1 MIERMELYPGIR
13 LTVFT
18 DSRFKQNCLS
28 IQYVR
33 KMDRAEAA
41 MNALIPSVL
50 LRGTRS
56 APNLR
61 GITRRLDEL
70 YGASVSPISRR
81 AGDYQTTGFYV
92 SLMDDR
98 FALEGERVLE
108 KTLAFVKEL
117 LFDYPVAEGG
127 FLPEFVEGEKINQIA
142 AIQAELNDKR
152 VYAMQ
157 QLLKAMCK
165 EDSFGIPRMGTPE
178 EVAAITP
185 QGLLAHYLRVR
196 RESPVQLFY
205 VGSADLPR
213 VARELREMFAGEAR
227 EPLPLPAQTPLTL
240 TPGTDLRET
249 MEVAQGKLC
258 MGFSTPVTNRD
269 RDFAAMQVAN
279 GIFGGDVTSKLFQNV
294 REKQSLCYSI
304 GSSYYSAKGVVLV
317 SAGIDFDKEAHV
329 RQEVLG
335 QLEAISRG
343 QITDTELRSAREAL
357 LSALRGIHDAPSAM
371 EGYYAAME
379 LGGSGLTPQ
388 AHMEAL
394 ERVTKEDVARVAET
408 LRLHSTYFL
417 EGDASHGED

>member
-258 MGFSTPVTNRD
+258 MGFFTPVTNRD

>member
-1 MIERMELYPGIR
+1 MIEGMELLPGVH

-33 KMDRAEAA
+33 KMERSEAA

-61 GITRRLDEL
+61 EITLRLDEL
-70 YGASVSPISRR
+70 YGASVSPVSRR

-117 LFDYPVAEGG
+117 LFDYPVKDGG
-127 FLPEFVEGEKINQIA
+127 FLPEFVEGEKTNQIA
-142 AIQAELNDKR
+142 AIQAERNDKR

-157 QLLKAMCK
+157 QLLGAMCR
-165 EDSFGIPRMGTPE
+165 EDSFGIPRMGEPE
-178 EVAAITP
+178 DVAAITP
-185 QGLLAHYLRVR
+185 QALLRHYLRIR

-205 VGSADLPR
+205 VGSAEPQR
-213 VARELREMFAGEAR
+213 VARCLKEMFGGEAR
-227 EPLPLPAQTPLTL
+227 ALVPLPPQTPLRL
-240 TPGTDLRET
+240 GKGEDLREA

-258 MGFSTPVTNRD
+258 MGFSTPVTNRCP
-269 RDFAAMQVAN
+269 DFAAMQVTN

-294 REKQSLCYSI
+294 RERQSLCYSI

-317 SAGIDFDKEAHV
+317 SAGIDFDKEDHT
-329 RQEVLG
+329 RQEVLR

-343 QITDTELRSAREAL
+343 EITDTELLSAREAM
-357 LSALRGIHDAPSAM
+357 LSALRGIHDSPSAV
-371 EGYYAAME
+371 EGYYTAME

-394 ERVTKEDVARVAET
+394 ERVTKEDVARCAERM
-408 LRLHSTYFL
+408 RLHSTYFL
-417 EGDASHGED
+417 EGGESHGEN